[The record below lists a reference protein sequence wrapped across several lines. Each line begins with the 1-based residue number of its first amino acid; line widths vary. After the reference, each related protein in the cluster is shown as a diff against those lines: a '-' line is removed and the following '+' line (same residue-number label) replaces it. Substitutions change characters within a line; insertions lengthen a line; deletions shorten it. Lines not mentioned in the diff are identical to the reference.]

1 MPGRFANLE
10 FEHEQ
15 RATRAGAHRLRRTHR
30 LKKRTLPD
38 HLVRAHAEYRWG
50 QFEAALRL
58 YTRALQE
65 DRALIPAWVGQV
77 QMLVELDECHEAR
90 VWSDKALELFRNNG
104 DLLAA
109 KAQACVR
116 LHDLT
121 AGAAC
126 SDAALQAPG
135 TSPWRWHVRGEV
147 LLARHL
153 KYADECFQKAIAEP
167 AADWFDRVICARIN
181 LYYRRFTNA
190 LHYLKEAAQLEP
202 THGYVWLQTGNCQCA
217 LGLTAA
223 AQSSYQRCLE
233 LRPGFTDAERALD
246 GLASGGQFFRW
257 LRGIFRR
264 WGRP

>member
-1 MPGRFANLE
+1 MRGRFANLE
-10 FEHEQ
+10 LEDGRSEE
-15 RATRAGAHRLRRTHR
+15 RS
-30 LKKRTLPD
+30 LPT
-38 HLVRAHAEYRWG
+38 LVRQTRETQVGSAAGYLNRARAEYRWG

-77 QMLVELDECHEAR
+77 QMLVELDECHEGR

-116 LHDLT
+116 LRDLS
-121 AGAAC
+121 AGLAC
-126 SDAALQAPG
+126 SDASLQAPD
-135 TSPWRWHVRGEV
+135 SSAWRWQVRGEV
-147 LLARHL
+147 LLARQQKH
-153 KYADECFQKAIAEP
+153 ADECFQKAVAEP

-181 LYYRRFTNA
+181 LCYRRFTNA

-202 THGYVWLQTGNCQCA
+202 THGYIWFQMGDCQCA

-223 AQSSYQRCLE
+223 AQSSYERCLE

-246 GLASGGQFFRW
+246 ALVSGGQLLRW
-257 LRGIFRR
+257 LRGIIRR
-264 WGRP
+264 WG